1 MVASIFGL
9 ILAIIPLV
17 TLIIQE
23 FLSASAR
30 AKAANE
36 KFELD
41 QANLK
46 KLVDSAVEKWVA
58 RNAVDSKDA
67 GDSWDKADRDQ
78 EDHRF

>member
-1 MVASIFGL
+1 MVTSILAL

-17 TLIIQE
+17 ILIIQE

-41 QANLK
+41 QANLR

-58 RNAVDSKDA
+58 RNAVDSRDA
-67 GDSWDKADRDQ
+67 GDSWDRADKDQ
-78 EDHRF
+78 DDHKF